1 MNRMKRVSAGMA
13 ALVIFSLVGAA
24 LAADGPE
31 RWLHVR
37 VNSAGDGESVRVNL
51 PLSLAEKILPTISHG
66 DLHNGKITCAGIDMN
81 GVDLQAILQALKE
94 TPDNEFVT
102 VQSRENDVR
111 VAKQAGNF
119 VIHIVDHQKS
129 KQQVDV
135 IVPMAVVQAL
145 VSSGTKEL
153 DVLAALRVLKGMG
166 DTTLVTVHDGSDNVR
181 VWIDSHNTAD

>member
-1 MNRMKRVSAGMA
+1 MNRMNRVFAGLVAFVVFCMA
-13 ALVIFSLVGAA
+13 GAA
-24 LAADGPE
+24 FAADGPE

-37 VNSAGDGESVRVNL
+37 VNSSGDGESVRVNL

-66 DLHNGKITCAGIDMN
+66 DLHNGKITCAGIDMD
-81 GVDLQAILQALKE
+81 GVDLRAILQALKD

-119 VIHIVDHQKS
+119 VIHVVDHQKS

-145 VSSGTKEL
+145 VSTGTKEL

-166 DTTLVTVHDGSDNVR
+166 DTTLVTVHDGTDNVR
-181 VWIDSHNTAD
+181 VWIDSRNTAD